1 MELSHSIYASLLAPF
16 LGALLIFI
24 FKNQKR
30 LIEIIFVGSA
40 LALLII
46 TVSIVNLGTDA
57 LYQDIVLFNVIGA
70 IPLAFKVE
78 PLGILYA
85 CVASGLWLVTTIYAI
100 GYMNANKE
108 QHLARF
114 YMCFCIA
121 MMAVMGIAYASNLL
135 TLFIFYEVLTLSTY
149 PLVAHKGTEIAKSG
163 ARVYLGILLTTSIG
177 FFLVAILWT
186 WQAAGT
192 LAFTSGG
199 ILDSTLSNGQ
209 LIILFALYAFG
220 IGKAALMPFHRWLPA
235 AMVAPTPVSALLH
248 AVAVVKAGVFCVLKV
263 VVYVFGIDLLETSD
277 ASIPIIWVATATM
290 LLASF
295 VAILQDNLKARLA
308 YSTVSQLAYIV
319 LGAAVAT
326 SASVFGASLHLA
338 THAVGKIT
346 LFFCAGAIY
355 TACKKTLVSELNG
368 MGRVMPYTFTAYTIA
383 AISIIGLPPMVG
395 SWSKWFLV
403 EGAVEAGLIWVAIA
417 YLISTILN
425 IIYLLPI
432 ATNAFLK
439 PGDGNTGIKEAPF
452 AVVMPLC
459 LTATLCFALFFILPS
474 AYDYLQ
480 LIVSP

>member
-1 MELSHSIYASLLAPF
+1 MDLSQSIYASMLAP
-16 LGALLIFI
+16 LIGALLIFL
-24 FKNQKR
+24 FYQQKR
-30 LIEIIFVGSA
+30 LIELIFVGSA
-40 LALLII
+40 LVLLGI
-46 TVSIVNLGTDA
+46 TVSIVNLGPGVFHQT
-57 LYQDIVLFNVIGA
+57 VTLFNVIGS
-70 IPLAFKVE
+70 IPLAFSLE

-100 GYMNANKE
+100 GYMNANQEK
-108 QHLARF
+108 HLARF
-114 YMCFCIA
+114 YICFCIA
-121 MMAVMGIAYASNLL
+121 MVAVMGIAYADNLL

-149 PLVAHKGTEIAKSG
+149 PLVAHKGTEIARSG
-163 ARVYLGILLTTSIG
+163 ARKYLGILLTTSIG

-186 WQAAGT
+186 WQATGT
-192 LAFTSGG
+192 LDFTSGG
-199 ILDSTLSNGQ
+199 ILGEKLSDSYLM
-209 LIILFALYAFG
+209 ILFALYAFG
-220 IGKAALMPFHRWLPA
+220 IGKAALMPFHRWLPS

-263 VVYVFGIDLLETSD
+263 VVYVFGIELLETSG
-277 ASIPIIWVATATM
+277 INMPIIWVAAATM

-308 YSTVSQLAYIV
+308 YSTISQLAYIV

-326 SASVFGASLHLA
+326 SVSVMGASLHLA

-368 MGRVMPYTFTAYTIA
+368 MGRIMPYTFTAYTIA
-383 AISIIGLPPMVG
+383 AVSIIGLPPMVG

-403 EGAVEAGLIWVAIA
+403 EGAVDAGLMWVAVA

-425 IIYLLPI
+425 IVYLLPI

-439 PGDGNTGIKEAPF
+439 PIEGDTGIKEAPF
-452 AVVMPLC
+452 TVVMPLC
-459 LTATLCFALFFILPS
+459 ITAGLCFALFFLLPLV
-474 AYDYLQ
+474 YDYLH
-480 LIVSP
+480 LLFTP

>member
-1 MELSHSIYASLLAPF
+1 MDLSQSIYASLFAPF
-16 LGALLIFI
+16 IGALLIFI
-24 FKNQKR
+24 FYKQKR
-30 LIEIIFVGSA
+30 LIEFIFVGSA
-40 LALLII
+40 LALLGI
-46 TVSIVNLGTDA
+46 TISIVNLGPSMFH
-57 LYQDIVLFNVIGA
+57 QPVIVFNVIDT
-70 IPLAFKVE
+70 IPLAFSLE

-100 GYMNANKE
+100 GYMNANQEK
-108 QHLARF
+108 HLARF
-114 YMCFCIA
+114 YICFCIA
-121 MMAVMGIAYASNLL
+121 MMAVMGIAYADNLL

-149 PLVAHKGTEIAKSG
+149 PLVAHKGTEIARSG
-163 ARVYLGILLTTSIG
+163 ARKYLGILLTTSIG
-177 FFLVAILWT
+177 FFLVAIVWT
-186 WQAAGT
+186 WQATGT
-192 LAFTSGG
+192 LDFTLGG
-199 ILDSTLSNGQ
+199 ILNDKLSDSYLM
-209 LIILFALYAFG
+209 ILFALYAFG

-263 VVYVFGIDLLETSD
+263 VVYVFGIELLETSG
-277 ASIPIIWVATATM
+277 INMPIIWVATATM

-308 YSTVSQLAYIV
+308 YSTISQLSYIV

-326 SASVFGASLHLA
+326 SASVMGASLHLA

-355 TACKKTLVSELNG
+355 TACRKTLVSELNG
-368 MGRVMPYTFTAYTIA
+368 MGRIMPYTFTAYTIA
-383 AISIIGLPPMVG
+383 AVSIIGLPPMVG

-403 EGAVEAGLIWVAIA
+403 EGAVDAGLMWVAVA

-439 PGDGNTGIKEAPF
+439 PAEGNTEVREAPF
-452 AVVMPLC
+452 TVVMPLC
-459 LTATLCFALFFILPS
+459 ITASLCFALFFLLSPI
-474 AYDYLQ
+474 YDFLRQ
-480 LIVSP
+480 IFT